1 MAFSEILNNLPEVAR
16 PTEKR
21 LGFNIRLKWTLIILA
36 SFFVL
41 ANIPLFGLSKNALSR
56 FEYLA
61 IILGTDFGSIIS
73 LGIGPIVMSS
83 IVLQLLIGSKILNI
97 DLTTKEGKKYFEGLQ
112 KTITIFF
119 IIFEA
124 MVYVLMKG
132 LEAMPGMVF
141 IVILQ
146 LIIGGLLILF
156 MDEIVTKWGFGSGVS
171 LFIAAGVGWRLFT
184 GAFGFLG
191 PQNQIQPVGKVLSF
205 FYSIGQGDLTQAG
218 VALAAVLVTVLIFL
232 VVVWVQSIKA
242 EIPLSF
248 ERVRGYSIRWPLAF
262 LYTSVIP
269 VILTAALLANV
280 QLFARLADNSASICI
295 NEGNYTLSSCNGL
308 GRMSTHLSWLGK
320 FSSTGQPESGL
331 AYWLNSPNMVPSIIT
346 KSFTGDMLWQA
357 LFHTLFFVIFSIV
370 FSVFWVRTSNMDASS
385 QARQILSSGLQIP
398 GFRRDI
404 RVLEAVLER
413 YIMPLTVMGGAAI
426 GLLASAA
433 DLLGA
438 LTSGTAILLAVM
450 IIYKLYEDIVQHYS
464 YEMHP
469 ALRRA
474 IGG

>member
-1 MAFSEILNNLPEVAR
+1 MAFRDLLNNLPEVAK
-16 PTEKR
+16 PKEKR
-21 LGFNIRLKWTLIILA
+21 LGFNIRLKWTLIVLA
-36 SFFVL
+36 SFFIL
-41 ANIPLFGLSKNALSR
+41 ANIPLYGLSKNALAK

-61 IILGTDFGSIIS
+61 IILGTDFGSVIS
-73 LGIGPIVMSS
+73 LGIGPIVMAS
-83 IVLQLLIGSKILNI
+83 IVLQLLIGSKILDI
-97 DLTTKEGKKYFEGLQ
+97 DLTSHEGKKYFEGLQ
-112 KTITIFF
+112 KITTLFF

-132 LEAMPGMVF
+132 LEANAGMAF

-156 MDEIVTKWGFGSGVS
+156 MDEIVSKWGFGSGVS

-205 FYSIGQGDLTQAG
+205 FYSISQGDVSGAG
-218 VALAAVLVTVLIFL
+218 VALAALLVTILIFL
-232 VVVWVQSIKA
+232 IVVWVQSIKA

-269 VILTAALLANV
+269 VILTAALIANV
-280 QLFARLADNSASICI
+280 QLFARLTDNAASVCI
-295 NEGNYTLSSCNGL
+295 SGENYTLSSCSTL
-308 GRMSTHLSWLGK
+308 GRISTHLGWLGK
-320 FSSTGQPESGL
+320 FSSAGQPESGL
-331 AYWLNSPNMVPSIIT
+331 AFWLNSPHLVTAIIT
-346 KSFTGDMLWQA
+346 KSFTSSMLLQA
-357 LFHTLFFVIFSIV
+357 LIHTLFFVAFSIL
-370 FSVFWVRTSNMDASS
+370 FSLFWVRTSGMDASS
-385 QARQILSSGLQIP
+385 QARQILASGLQIP

-413 YIMPLTVMGGAAI
+413 YIMPLTVMGGATI

-450 IIYKLYEDIVQHYS
+450 ILYKLYEDVIQHYS

-469 ALRRA
+469 AIRKVM
-474 IGG
+474 GG